1 MNAVK
6 RLNHSPIWALLVLG
20 LIDHR
25 IQTGQIGCYKLAK
38 ITVSIMSDHKKKI
51 KVWDLPTR
59 IFHWSLVVL
68 VATALVTG
76 FLSPEWW
83 MDIHIWAGYGIIFLI
98 IFRLVWGVFGSEFS
112 RFKSFAF
119 TPGVVLTHIRK
130 LIILRPLHYIGH
142 NPAGAMMIIAL
153 IFFLFSI
160 TISGFFVLG
169 GQENQGPLAGVIN
182 YKFGHMAGELHEVMA
197 FILMGLIALH
207 IIGVI
212 IETRLSRENLVKS
225 MIDGYKTIPED
236 KTAPKIRPA
245 RPLAAAAVLLVF
257 TVLASSALWVLSSIP
272 PSGIISLTQNK
283 EYSTECGDCHEVYH
297 PSLLPKTSWA
307 KMMSGLEDHFG
318 EDASLDKNT
327 AAHITTYLEA
337 NAAEAWDTEASN
349 RFSKVSSD
357 APYQITATR
366 YWQRKHREIGADIFK
381 RKSVGG
387 KSHCASCHLDA
398 ASGRFDDQQINIPN

>member
-1 MNAVK
+1 
-6 RLNHSPIWALLVLG
+6 
-20 LIDHR
+20 
-25 IQTGQIGCYKLAK
+25 
-38 ITVSIMSDHKKKI
+38 MSGHKKKI

-83 MDIHIWAGYGIIFLI
+83 LDIHIWAGYGIIFLV
-98 IFRLVWGVFGSEFS
+98 IFRLIWGVFGSEFS

-119 TPGVVLTHIRK
+119 TPSEVIAHIRK

-142 NPAGAMMIIAL
+142 NPAGAMMIFAL

-160 TISGFFVLG
+160 TTSGLFLLG

-182 YKFGHMAGELHEVMA
+182 YKTGHMAGELHEVMA
-197 FILMGLIALH
+197 LILMGLIALH
-207 IIGVI
+207 IIGI
-212 IETRLSRENLVKS
+212 IVETRLSRKNLVKS
-225 MIDGYKTIPED
+225 IIDGYKTIPED

-245 RPLAAAAVLLVF
+245 KPLAAATVLLVV
-257 TVLASSALWVLSSIP
+257 TVLASSALWALSSIP
-272 PSGIISLTQNK
+272 PSGIIQLTQNK
-283 EYSTECGDCHEVYH
+283 EYSAECGDCHEVYH

-307 KMMSGLEDHFG
+307 KMMLGLEDHFG

-327 AAHITTYLEA
+327 AAGITAYLEA

-349 RFSKVSSD
+349 RFSRVSPD

-366 YWQRKHREIGADIFK
+366 YWKRKHREIDADVFK

-398 ASGRFDDQQINIPN
+398 VGGRFDDQQINIPN